1 MRNPAWSLD
10 SKRLL
15 TGEPVKGLFPTDPL
29 RSVTKKVSLVK
40 RNFKALANRN
50 VISNPGN
57 RANFRVNKLNQG
69 ERAGRTR
76 ANILSESKP
85 EQIAFPVLT

>member
-1 MRNPAWSLD
+1 MDFGLKTIADR
-10 SKRLL
+10 
-15 TGEPVKGLFPTDPL
+15 EPLKGLFPADPL
-29 RSVTKKVSLVK
+29 RSVKKVSLVQ

-57 RANFRVNKLNQG
+57 RANFRVDKLNQD

-76 ANILSESKP
+76 AIILSESKP